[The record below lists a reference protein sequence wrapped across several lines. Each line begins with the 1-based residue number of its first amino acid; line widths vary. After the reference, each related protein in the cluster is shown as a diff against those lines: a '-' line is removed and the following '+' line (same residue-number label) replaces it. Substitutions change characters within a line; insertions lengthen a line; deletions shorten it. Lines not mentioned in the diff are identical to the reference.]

1 MAASPSAAS
10 DLAGPAEPHLEGR
23 LEADGR
29 AWPVTVAAATRLS
42 FHVSFQEGPL
52 PPDGA
57 AFEALVLAA
66 DAGEVRLRRCRFHL
80 DPGRHGHD
88 GRLVFLD
95 DVHDVGVLLADGTV
109 TSLEAAFHNLPLVL
123 AQRERIRPEFKAFLA
138 DAIYDLS
145 VYKRFFDEQ
154 EALIATEPVEVAA
167 AARGALV
174 RAEQPRFFAFM
185 EDHLRRLE
193 ALVREYR
200 KEEYDRHGFYL
211 RRLAWPYI
219 LPTPF
224 IARSNLKPRGYAGD
238 AESMVFIYEDRYE
251 GSTAFHQLL
260 HKHAVNTAAAK
271 AVRAR
276 RRLVPRVLRDVRAR
290 FGDLGRHGFGFL
302 SVASGPASELEDVLA
317 GRQDLDRLQC
327 TLLDQ
332 DAFAI
337 DIARRTVARVEA
349 RAGGKAKVRYVQDS
363 VRTMLR
369 DRDLAERLG
378 RHHFVYSMGLFDYL
392 TPPVARAVLARLFD
406 LLVPGGTLLIGNF
419 HESNAS
425 RVYMDYWG
433 DWPLYY
439 RSEGAFL
446 SLAEGLEGT
455 TSLSYDE
462 TGAQMFLR
470 IERPG

>member
-1 MAASPSAAS
+1 MAVSRSAAS
-10 DLAGPAEPHLEGR
+10 ELARPAQPRLEGS

-29 AWPVTVAAATRLS
+29 VWPVAVAAATRLS
-42 FHVSFQEGPL
+42 FHVSFQGAL

-57 AFEALVLAA
+57 DFDALVLAG
-66 DAGEVRLRRCRFHL
+66 DAGEVRLGRCRFLL

-88 GRLVFLD
+88 GRLIFLD
-95 DVHDVGVLLADGTV
+95 DVHDLRVLLADGHV

-138 DAIYDLS
+138 DAIFDLS
-145 VYKRFFDEQ
+145 VYKRFFDDQ
-154 EALIATEPVEVAA
+154 EALIAAEPIEVAD
-167 AARGALV
+167 AARSALV
-174 RAEQPRFFAFM
+174 RAEHTRFFAFM

-200 KEEYDRHGFYL
+200 KEEYDRHGYYL

-238 AESMVFIYEDRYE
+238 AESMVFIYEDRFE

-276 RRLVPRVLRDVRAR
+276 RRLVPGVLREVRSR
-290 FGDLGRHGFGFL
+290 LGDLGRHGFRFL
-302 SVASGPASELEDVLA
+302 SIAAGPASELDDVLT
-317 GRQDLDRLQC
+317 GPEDLEQLHC

-332 DAFAI
+332 DPFAM

-369 DRDLAERLG
+369 DRNLAERLG
-378 RHHFVYSMGLFDYL
+378 RHQFVYSMGLFDYL
-392 TPPVARAVLARLFD
+392 TPPVARAVLARIHE
-406 LLVPGGTLLIGNF
+406 LVLPGGTLLIGNF

-439 RSEGAFL
+439 RSEDAFL
-446 SLAEGLEGT
+446 SLAEGLEGNI
-455 TSLSYDE
+455 SLSYDE